1 VIGLTSTN
9 EETFVLHLKEIRL
22 KSDQFPTKDHYPF
35 NLDVLCKTPKITF
48 SSPVTFF
55 VGENGSGKST
65 LLEALARKCQ
75 IYIWRGEERTR
86 AVINHYEE
94 WLFLYLEVEWG
105 DGIVPGSFFSSQI
118 FHNFAQLVDMWEADN
133 PGQID
138 YFGGKS
144 LLTQSH
150 GQSIMSFFKSR
161 YKIKGLYLLD
171 EPETAL
177 SPKTQLELL
186 KLLREMTKLG
196 HAQFIIA
203 THSPIL
209 LSCPGSAIY
218 SFDYVPL
225 KAVSYEETDH
235 YQIYKN
241 FMKDPKK
248 YGKDPV

>member
-1 VIGLTSTN
+1 M
-9 EETFVLHLKEIRL
+9 LHLKEVRL
-22 KSDQFPTKDHYPF
+22 KTDQFPTKDQYPF
-35 NLDVLCKTPKITF
+35 NLDVLRKTPKIEF

-65 LLEALARKCQ
+65 LLEALARRCE

-94 WLFLYLEVEWG
+94 WLFLYLDAIWT

-118 FHNFAQLVDMWEADN
+118 FRNFAQLVDVWEADN

-150 GQSIMSFFKSR
+150 GQSIMSFFRSR

-186 KLLREMTKLG
+186 KLLREMSRLG
-196 HAQFIIA
+196 PAQFIIA

-209 LSCPGSAIY
+209 LSCPGSEIY
-218 SFDYVPL
+218 SFDYVPV
-225 KAVSYEETDH
+225 KAVSYEETNH

-241 FMKDPKK
+241 FMKDPRK
-248 YGKDPV
+248 YDKDSI